1 MFDKSLLFSVIYKL
15 ILQEIMCLGM
25 DKNYS
30 PDVKL
35 VSGHAVTYKTL
46 QMSAKNLL
54 KNKQKKALDIFFFFA
69 VYLQKR
75 SGSDGCND
83 ANVSNS

>member
-1 MFDKSLLFSVIYKL
+1 MYDKSLLFSVIYKL
-15 ILQEIMCLGM
+15 ILQCVWAL
-25 DKNYS
+25 DKNYR

-54 KNKQKKALDIFFFFA
+54 KNKQTKKALDIFFFFS

-75 SGSDGCND
+75 SDGCND

>member
-46 QMSAKNLL
+46 QMSAK
-54 KNKQKKALDIFFFFA
+54 KSFEKQTNKKGIRYLFFFLLFIC
-69 VYLQKR
+69 R
-75 SGSDGCND
+75 
-83 ANVSNS
+83 NVADLMDVMMQM

>member
-1 MFDKSLLFSVIYKL
+1 MFDKSLLFSVMYKL
-15 ILQEIMCLGM
+15 ILQEIMCLGT

-46 QMSAKNLL
+46 QMSAKKNLL
-54 KNKQKKALDIFFFFA
+54 KNKQTKKALDVFFFCCLFA
-69 VYLQKR
+69 ET
-75 SGSDGCND
+75 
-83 ANVSNS
+83 

>member
-1 MFDKSLLFSVIYKL
+1 MFDKSLLFSVMYKL
-15 ILQEIMCLGM
+15 ILQEIMCLGT

-46 QMSAKNLL
+46 QMSAK
-54 KNKQKKALDIFFFFA
+54 KTF
-69 VYLQKR
+69 
-75 SGSDGCND
+75 
-83 ANVSNS
+83 